1 MAGFEEKF
9 EKIYIRYCNDIFCFL
24 KKPSKGKSMKK
35 SLFRIA
41 DVLELCTAYIFCF
54 FLNLLFDYV
63 KTLDLAFYTL
73 KAFLENFMDYQQ
85 LIVLLFTFI
94 VIVFHYQM
102 LHRKRTEIFCRI
114 LVGDTVFHITIRYA
128 LDCIM
133 ILIFAYLLSA
143 FANVYL
149 NFSLSSNLYL
159 VLIFVAYIL
168 ISARKV
174 RKYENF

>member
-1 MAGFEEKF
+1 M
-9 EKIYIRYCNDIFCFL
+9 I
-24 KKPSKGKSMKK
+24 KGESMRK
-35 SLFRIA
+35 SLFRIV

-54 FLNLLFDYV
+54 FLNVLLDYA
-63 KTLDLAFYTL
+63 KTLDLDSYIL
-73 KAFLENFMDYQQ
+73 KAFVKNFIDYQP

-102 LHRKRTEIFCRI
+102 LHRKKAEIFYKI

-133 ILIFAYLLSA
+133 ILAFAYILSVL
-143 FANVYL
+143 ANVYL
-149 NFSLSSNLYL
+149 NFNLTSSLYL
-159 VLIFVAYIL
+159 VPILITYIL
-168 ISARKV
+168 ISARQV

>member
-1 MAGFEEKF
+1 M
-9 EKIYIRYCNDIFCFL
+9 R
-24 KKPSKGKSMKK
+24 K
-35 SLFRIA
+35 SLFRIV

-54 FLNLLFDYV
+54 FLNVLLDYA
-63 KTLDLAFYTL
+63 KTLDLDSYIL
-73 KAFLENFMDYQQ
+73 KAFVKNFIDYQL

-102 LHRKRTEIFCRI
+102 LHRKKAEIFCKI

-133 ILIFAYLLSA
+133 ILAFAYILSVL
-143 FANVYL
+143 ANVYL
-149 NFSLSSNLYL
+149 NFNLTSSLYL
-159 VLIFVAYIL
+159 VPILITYIL
-168 ISARKV
+168 ISARQV